1 MKNKKLLL
9 ILGVFCLIMLQATLI
24 SQNFIPTKLEKLDV
38 PPGMTAIDLQGNLDV
53 NPGPNTFE
61 AYADADFVYIY
72 FYQNYGYVNIVI
84 MTESGGTIY
93 DNTINTAVQTT
104 CIIPMSGFI
113 TGKYTLILNN
123 ANGYAEGDFLKN

>member
-1 MKNKKLLL
+1 MKNKMLFF
-9 ILGVFCLIMLQATLI
+9 LGVLSLIMLQATLV
-24 SQNFIPTKLEKLDV
+24 SQNFIPSEIKKSDI
-38 PPGMTAIDLQGNLDV
+38 PPGMTEIDLQGTLDV

-93 DNTINTAVQTT
+93 DNTINTAVQST
-104 CIIPMSGFI
+104 CIIPTTGFI
-113 TGKYTLILNN
+113 TGRYTLFLNN
-123 ANGYAEGDFLKN
+123 ANGYAEGDFIKQ